1 MLISIYVRTC
11 LDERGKMQ
19 VLSRGFLLYLL
30 HLIWPHLL
38 RHIRLKDALKHKNA
52 AKCNL
57 SKVKHKTMLASGL
70 RY

>member
-1 MLISIYVRTC
+1 
-11 LDERGKMQ
+11 MQ
-19 VLSRGFLLYLL
+19 VLSRRFLLYLL
-30 HLIWPHLL
+30 HLIWPDLPL
-38 RHIRLKDALKHKNA
+38 HIRLKDALKHKNA